1 MKWDSV
7 MNFSEKTVSILKNY
21 STINQSLL
29 FRKGNVIKT
38 ISPQKTILAQA
49 TIEEEIPTD
58 FGIYELN
65 KFLGTL
71 CLFSDHEVF
80 ISEHY
85 MTIKSGA
92 SQSKYFFADPE
103 TIQTPPDK
111 PLPIDNVLCEFTLGQ
126 NDFKSVMQGANVLQ
140 LPEITI
146 EGKNGDIWVVAR
158 DSKNTTTNT
167 FERKVGEMTKQNVS
181 FQSVLK
187 VENLK
192 MMPESYDCKITAS
205 GLLYMKSA
213 DGALQYWVAS
223 ENNSKYGD

>member
-7 MNFSEKTVSILKNY
+7 MNFSEKTVSVLKNFA
-21 STINQSLL
+21 TINQSLL

-49 TIEEEIPTD
+49 TIEEEIPSE

-71 CLFSDHEVF
+71 SLFSDHEVY
-80 ISEHY
+80 INEHY

-103 TIQTPPDK
+103 TIMTPPDK

-126 NDFKSVMQGANVLQ
+126 NDFKAVMQGANVLQ
-140 LPEITI
+140 LPEVTI
-146 EGKNGDIWVVAR
+146 EAKAGDIWVVAR

-167 FERKVGEMTKQNVS
+167 FERKVGEMTQQNVS

-192 MMPESYDCKITAS
+192 MMLDSYDCKITAS

-213 DGALQYWVAS
+213 DGTIQYWVAS

>member
-7 MNFSEKTVSILKNY
+7 MKFSEKTISVLKNF
-21 STINQSLL
+21 STINQSVL
-29 FRKGNVIKT
+29 FRPGNVIKT

-49 TIEEEIPTD
+49 TIEEEIPSE

-71 CLFSDHEVF
+71 SLFTDHD
-80 ISEHY
+80 IYINEHY
-85 MTIKSGA
+85 MTIKCGA

-111 PLPIDNVLCEFTLGQ
+111 PLPIDNTLCEFTLGQ
-126 NDFKSVMQGANVLQ
+126 SDYKAVMQGANVLQ

-146 EGKNGDIWVVAR
+146 EGKQGDVWIVAR
-158 DSKNTTTNT
+158 DSKNSTTNT
-167 FERKVGEMTKQNVS
+167 FERKVGQLDKQNVTFS
-181 FQSVLK
+181 CVLK

-192 MMPESYDCKITAS
+192 MMATSYDCKVTAG
-205 GLLYMKSA
+205 GLLYLKSS
-213 DGALQYWVAS
+213 DGTMQYWVAS
-223 ENNSKYGD
+223 ENNSKYGE